1 MRFYK
6 YLRDLNESAVSKAIN
21 LDEPDD
27 TVEYDESELERNMST
42 LIKAIKALK
51 DKPNPKELDKAS
63 LSDLT
68 KNLRAWL
75 TIYKDRFSGSDVAK
89 DAELVI
95 PAGKP
100 KKTMAPID
108 PYAGTMDVKL
118 AQKSGALPTDPEVVK
133 MMDAK
138 EKKEKEE
145 EDKLRKKQEKEQD
158 KAEKKEKSKKE
169 KK

>member
-51 DKPNPKELDKAS
+51 DKSNPKELDKAS

-68 KNLRAWL
+68 KNLRA
-75 TIYKDRFSGSDVAK
+75 
-89 DAELVI
+89 
-95 PAGKP
+95 
-100 KKTMAPID
+100 
-108 PYAGTMDVKL
+108 
-118 AQKSGALPTDPEVVK
+118 
-133 MMDAK
+133 
-138 EKKEKEE
+138 
-145 EDKLRKKQEKEQD
+145 
-158 KAEKKEKSKKE
+158 
-169 KK
+169 